1 LTHIPDKLKKGIVFN
16 IQKFSVHDGPGI
28 RTIIFLKGCSLAC
41 SWCSNP
47 ESQRLSRQLAYN
59 PSKCLT
65 ASVCTRCQD
74 VCPHQALSVADDGK
88 MQWDPS
94 VCDQCLICADVC
106 PTHALNI
113 YGYEITVDDAL
124 RRVEEDEAF
133 YNRSGGG
140 VTLSGGEPLF
150 QEDFALALLREA
162 RKRRI
167 DTCIETCGNV
177 PWAVLEQ
184 AAGYLNSVYYDIK
197 CIDKKTHIEHVGVS
211 NELILNNLVRLKE
224 AFPELLVRIR
234 TPVVPGFN
242 DSAEAIE
249 SIVDFIR
256 DMPNID
262 YELLAYHRMGSPKY
276 GYLGRAYPLEGVNNL
291 PEQKLD
297 ELRHLAASRMKQD
310 PKARKSK
317 AVGE

>member
-1 LTHIPDKLKKGIVFN
+1 MNNIPDKLKEGIVFN

-41 SWCSNP
+41 AWCSNP
-47 ESQRLSRQLAYN
+47 ESHRLSRQLAYN
-59 PSKCLT
+59 ANKCLT
-65 ASVCTRCQD
+65 AAVCKRCQD

-88 MQWDPS
+88 MLWDSS

-106 PTHALNI
+106 PTHALNV

-150 QEDFALALLREA
+150 QEEFALALLREA

-177 PWAVLEQ
+177 AWSVLEQ
-184 AAGYLNSVYYDIK
+184 AGRYLNSVYYDIK
-197 CIDKKTHIEHVGVS
+197 SVDKKAHLKHVGVS
-211 NELILNNLVRLKE
+211 NELILDNLVRLKE
-224 AFPELLVRIR
+224 TFPELLVRVR

-242 DSAEAIE
+242 NSAEAIGD
-249 SIVDFIR
+249 IVDFIR

-276 GYLGRAYPLEGVNNL
+276 GYLGRPYPLEGVNNL
-291 PEQKLD
+291 PKKDLD
-297 ELRHLAASRMKQD
+297 ELRNFAASRMKQTG
-310 PKARKSK
+310 KTQRSR